1 MRGACVGRV
10 MLGLLFGCGAGSLGA
25 GPTARASR
33 IIENPDST
41 RTFVDPAISTQDGL
55 VRIGR
60 GVAGACR
67 LFGMDGLLS
76 GYVVWSSVL
85 AESVE
90 VRDDGSIGETAPG
103 TYVESMTCT
112 SGASYRPKLVASDT
126 RENPDG
132 SVTITAPA
140 VHTGTDRLP
149 VLSGHAG
156 ACRLAGY
163 GEAVEDTLAWS
174 ATRAAGVSLAADGKI
189 YQRGAGTYM
198 TSLGCRDDGDEE

>member
-1 MRGACVGRV
+1 

-41 RTFVDPAISTQDGL
+41 RTFVDPEISTEDGRF
-55 VRIGR
+55 RIGQ

-76 GYVVWSSVL
+76 GYVVWSAVL
-85 AESVE
+85 AASVE
-90 VRDDGSIGETAPG
+90 VRDDGSIGEPAPG

-112 SGASYRPKLVASDT
+112 SGASYRPKLVSSDT
-126 RENPDG
+126 RRNPDG
-132 SVTITAPA
+132 SVTITTPA

-149 VLSGHAG
+149 VLSGHLG

-163 GEAVEDTLAWS
+163 REVVADTLAWS
-174 ATRAAGVSLAADGKI
+174 TARAEGISLAADGKI

-198 TSLGCRDDGDEE
+198 TSLGCRDSDDDE